1 MENTHFKKGFT
12 VCACLYVCMYVPL
25 CVCVCAYSG
34 EKRSIGSL
42 GLLDIASGI
51 LVLALQ

>member
-25 CVCVCAYSG
+25 CVWDFLDLLEILPFEIRISCYLLPL
-34 EKRSIGSL
+34 K
-42 GLLDIASGI
+42 LDI
-51 LVLALQ
+51 